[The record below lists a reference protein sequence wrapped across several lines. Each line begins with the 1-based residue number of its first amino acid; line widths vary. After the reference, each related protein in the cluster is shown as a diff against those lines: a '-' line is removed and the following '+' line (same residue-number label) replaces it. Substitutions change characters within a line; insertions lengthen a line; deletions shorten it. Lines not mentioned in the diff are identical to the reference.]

1 MKYTFYLFVFLCNTQ
16 FVTTWRSF
24 TFRFSAIQCTKRSQL
39 ISYINCS
46 IPQPTGPRDGLSLS
60 LKFSTAIVNPYL
72 DLIVTATR
80 SSQSEFVIVN
90 ITQFDGCKFLQNSNR
105 FNLLKILRNEFEKF
119 AKMPNKCPVAK
130 GTEIHVKNMSLDPER
145 FPPYVPQT
153 GFKTEVRLWEKYMPL
168 FNLNVIGRVDMKKRI
183 TKQQSNK

>member
-39 ISYINCS
+39 ISY
-46 IPQPTGPRDGLSLS
+46 
-60 LKFSTAIVNPYL
+60 
-72 DLIVTATR
+72 
-80 SSQSEFVIVN
+80 
-90 ITQFDGCKFLQNSNR
+90 
-105 FNLLKILRNEFEKF
+105 NEFEKF

-168 FNLNVIGRVDMKKRI
+168 FNLNVIGSVDMKKRI